1 MATSLHIP
9 KPLLMAV
16 DRRARHFRM
25 SRNRFIVRVLEKELA
40 DQAHWSP
47 GFFEQL
53 ADVDAED
60 VAAAR
65 DLEGSIRA
73 TRTRK
78 GPPSL

>member
-1 MATSLHIP
+1 MPTSLHIP
-9 KPLLMAV
+9 TPLLTAV
-16 DRRARHFRM
+16 DRRAHHLKM

-47 GFFEQL
+47 GFFEEL
-53 ADVDAED
+53 ADVDAKD

-65 DLEGSIRA
+65 DLEASIRA